1 MITPKTASRE
11 YGLYKKEA
19 DGELRNLASPI
30 WHWGKFYEKI
40 VNITCRGGSD
50 VKEMKGKQAINYWW
64 GMSAD
69 VIDVICSQ
77 NLPHGT
83 NRLITFLKNSIRSG
97 SFQPFVGTI
106 YSQDGTVQCEEEERL
121 SPEEIITMNNG
132 CICCTIRGDLAEN
145 LIRLMERKKEG
156 KANFDRV
163 IIETTGLA
171 DPGPVAQT
179 FFMDEEVA
187 QFYMVDGVITVVDA
201 VNGPRTLD
209 EQAPAQAQVGF
220 ADRILLSKVDLVPP
234 SVIEDLSDRLHHMN
248 PRAPIVECN
257 MGNVD
262 IKEVLDIRGFNLD
275 SVLELDPDFLK
286 EAHEE
291 GEHHHHHEDGCTCGC
306 HDHDHHDHDDHCE
319 CGDHDH
325 DHCECGHHH
334 HHARHDDEIAAFV
347 FESDRPFDPARLDNY
362 MRTLTQVYGPDMLR
376 YKGVLYMTGTDRK
389 MIFQGVHM
397 LMAADLG
404 NPWGDTKPSTKM
416 VFIGRR
422 LPKKAIMQGL
432 ETCLA

>member
-1 MITPKTASRE
+1 MEDLIPVTIITGFLGAGKTTLLNRILTEEHGQKIAVIE
-11 YGLYKKEA
+11 NEF
-19 DGELRNLASPI
+19 GEES
-30 WHWGKFYEKI
+30 
-40 VNITCRGGSD
+40 
-50 VKEMKGKQAINYWW
+50 
-64 GMSAD
+64 
-69 VIDVICSQ
+69 ID
-77 NLPHGT
+77 NDL
-83 NRLITFLKNSIRSG
+83 L
-97 SFQPFVGTI
+97 
-106 YSQDGTVQCEEEERL
+106 VQSED
-121 SPEEIITMNNG
+121 EEIITMNNG

-306 HDHDHHDHDDHCE
+306 HDHDHE
-319 CGDHDH
+319 
-325 DHCECGHHH
+325 HHH
-334 HHARHDDEIAAFV
+334 HHADEVFTSWGKETPHKFTKAKIEDVLKTLCETDDYGTILRAKGMVEDENGSWIY
-347 FESDRPFDPARLDNY
+347 FDMVPGEYELRDGEPDYTGRLC
-362 MRTLTQVYGPDMLR
+362 VI
-376 YKGVLYMTGTDRK
+376 GTD
-389 MIFQGVHM
+389 IDEH
-397 LMAADLG
+397 
-404 NPWGDTKPSTKM
+404 
-416 VFIGRR
+416 R
-422 LPKKAIMQGL
+422 LEELFGIA
-432 ETCLA
+432 